1 MIFEGVRRFA
11 ADFLEQAFV
20 PREVFFRSGDRF
32 HHLRI
37 SVRAQRIAAVA
48 AVAVVAWGLYA
59 STSYVV
65 HRVSI
70 AAKDKEIAE
79 HKLAY
84 FDLLTEVSEYH
95 TQFSR
100 ITRDLEEN
108 QAYLLSLLEQT
119 PADRTDLAAIQGQ
132 LKSSETEQA
141 RVTLA
146 REGLR
151 AKMEQF
157 QNDLL
162 EIAGK
167 NITLQSRIAQM
178 RDLLVS
184 SNAERDEVA
193 AARAQLVKTLS
204 EVESDLMRVSVD
216 KQTLEDALAAL
227 QQEMER
233 SLASL
238 QRERD
243 GAVASLQQEME
254 RSLASLQR
262 ERDGTVA
269 SLRQE
274 LDSTEGARQELVDE
288 RSRLNQRI
296 AGLEG
301 ELSGARAE
309 QATLG
314 NRIAGLDTS
323 LAEAVD
329 RGQALRDQRDFLQR
343 RADGLEQHLV
353 DLRDAEQGV
362 IERLSERTKLSVD
375 VIEKTVAMTGLNVD
389 ALIAQIDHAELG
401 QGGPFVP
408 ASEEA
413 AEFQA
418 SAELG
423 STVNQLDE
431 QLDRWSAL
439 RMLVATLPLTA
450 PLDQYRISSG
460 YGERR
465 DPVNGR
471 KARHRGV
478 DFAAPSRSPVY
489 ATAPG
494 TVVFAGW
501 RGRYGRTIEI
511 DHGHGIR
518 TRYSHLR
525 KILVKAGQEVDHRG
539 KIGLVGSSGR
549 STGPHVHYEVRFRG
563 QTRNP
568 MKFLKAGKY
577 VFKG

>member
-1 MIFEGVRRFA
+1 MGRVIFEGVRRFV
-11 ADFLEQAFV
+11 ADYVEQAFV

-37 SVRAQRIAAVA
+37 SVCVQQVAAVA
-48 AVAVVAWGLYA
+48 GVAVVAWGLYA
-59 STSYVV
+59 TTSYVV

-70 AAKDKEIAE
+70 AAKDREIAE

-84 FDLLTEVSEYH
+84 FDLLTEVGEYH

-132 LKSSETEQA
+132 LKNSKTEHA
-141 RVTLA
+141 RVTIA

-157 QNDLL
+157 ESDLL

-167 NITLQSRIAQM
+167 NITLQSRVAQM
-178 RDLLVS
+178 QDLLVS

-193 AARAQLVKTLS
+193 VARAQLVKNLS
-204 EVESDLMRVSVD
+204 EVESDLARVSAG
-216 KQTLEDALAAL
+216 KQKLEGALASV
-227 QQEMER
+227 R
-233 SLASL
+233 
-238 QRERD
+238 R
-243 GAVASLQQEME
+243 
-254 RSLASLQR
+254 
-262 ERDGTVA
+262 
-269 SLRQE
+269 E
-274 LDSTEGARQELVDE
+274 LDSSQGAQQELLGE
-288 RSRLNQRI
+288 RSRLNERI
-296 AGLEG
+296 AGLER
-301 ELSGARAE
+301 ELREAHVE
-309 QATLG
+309 QAELG
-314 NRIAGLDTS
+314 DRIASLDTS

-329 RGQALRDQRDFLQR
+329 RGKELRDQRDVLQR

-362 IERLSERTKLSVD
+362 IQRLSERTKLSVD
-375 VIEKTVAMTGLNVD
+375 VIEKTVAMTGLDVD
-389 ALIAQIDHAELG
+389 TLIAQVDNADLG
-401 QGGPFVP
+401 RGGPFVP
-408 ASEEA
+408 ASEEI

-418 SAELG
+418 SGELG

-431 QLDRWSAL
+431 QLNRWTAL
-439 RMLVATLPLTA
+439 RMLVGTLPLTA

-501 RGRYGRTIEI
+501 RGRYGRIIEI
-511 DHGHGIR
+511 DHGHGVR
-518 TRYSHLR
+518 TRYGHLR
-525 KILVKAGQEVDHRG
+525 KILVKPGQEVDHRQ
-539 KIGLVGSSGR
+539 KIALVGNSGR

-563 QTRNP
+563 QSRNP

>member
-314 NRIAGLDTS
+314 DRIAGLDTS